1 MPCFAEQGEKSAWKQ
16 NVKKAN
22 KQREIS
28 ILNLLLQKRD
38 PACST
43 RLNVTLQ
50 KGRRQKKKGK
60 RRRDIEAVIYTPF
73 CLRVRDA

>member
-1 MPCFAEQGEKSAWKQ
+1 MPCFAEQGEKSAGRQ
-16 NVKKAN
+16 NIKKAN

-28 ILNLLLQKRD
+28 IFNLLLHKTD
-38 PACST
+38 PARST

-50 KGRRQKKKGK
+50 KGRTEK

-73 CLRVRDA
+73 CLCVRDA